1 MSVENKI
8 REMMSRKL
16 DEAAYPGANQGPKD
30 ATSPMQGSSKKAEVE
45 VLDKGTGA
53 PATKETN
60 VLKAGAGA
68 KEDKPAKQGSSQDA
82 AISTHDDQTSQGKTQ
97 SAKAKKQPVPMGH
110 GAGSAPNFTTV
121 ADPHSVVNQ
130 PSSKGNVYKEDTDLE
145 EVSDEHEFISEEEY
159 NSLSDEEKAEY
170 EAIELEESDE
180 VEDDE
185 EIEEAAKWRNNPKA
199 HYTTK
204 SGKKVAL
211 GDYKHNSSS
220 LQKRK
225 PATFDKAGKVT
236 KKHAENLKD
245 RIKDGFSYD
254 RAGIK
259 IGEEVAEAMMMKKM
273 KEELHQD
280 VINLF
285 ASETD
290 LSEEFMSNAAS
301 LFEAVVTAR
310 VTHEVEQMEDVLAEA
325 AVEAIAEMEQQ
336 LTEQVDAYLSYI
348 AEQWLEANQV
358 AVAEGLRAEV
368 TEDFIAGLK
377 VLFKENYIEIPEE
390 KYDVLGEMQA
400 QIEELTA
407 KLNETIADAVELN
420 SALAESKRD
429 AIFTKMT
436 SDLAQTE
443 AEKLRGLVEEVEFE
457 NEGIFEQKLSVIKN
471 NYFPKSSN
479 SVTSSLE
486 EGVLVEETSS
496 TVQKYAELLSRSKFG
511 K

>member
-97 SAKAKKQPVPMGH
+97 SSKAKKQPVPMGH
-110 GAGSAPNFTTV
+110 GVGSAPNFTTV

-159 NSLSDEEKAEY
+159 NALSDEEKAEY

-180 VEDDE
+180 V
-185 EIEEAAKWRNNPKA
+185 
-199 HYTTK
+199 
-204 SGKKVAL
+204 
-211 GDYKHNSSS
+211 
-220 LQKRK
+220 
-225 PATFDKAGKVT
+225 
-236 KKHAENLKD
+236 
-245 RIKDGFSYD
+245 
-254 RAGIK
+254 
-259 IGEEVAEAMMMKKM
+259 AEAKMDKMMAKKEAMMKKM
-273 KEELHQD
+273 KEELTKD
-280 VINLF
+280 VESLF

-290 LSEEFMSNAAS
+290 LSEEFMSKAAS

-400 QIEELTA
+400 HIEELTA

>member
-110 GAGSAPNFTTV
+110 GVGSAPNFTTV

-170 EAIELEESDE
+170 EAIELEESE
-180 VEDDE
+180 E
-185 EIEEAAKWRNNPKA
+185 EISER
-199 HYTTK
+199 
-204 SGKKVAL
+204 
-211 GDYKHNSSS
+211 
-220 LQKRK
+220 
-225 PATFDKAGKVT
+225 VT
-236 KKHAENLKD
+236 
-245 RIKDGFSYD
+245 G
-254 RAGIK
+254 
-259 IGEEVAEAMMMKKM
+259 M

-290 LSEEFMSNAAS
+290 LSEEFMSKAAS

-325 AVEAIAEMEQQ
+325 AVEAIVEMEQQ

>member
-110 GAGSAPNFTTV
+110 GVGSAPNFTTV

-180 VEDDE
+180 V
-185 EIEEAAKWRNNPKA
+185 
-199 HYTTK
+199 
-204 SGKKVAL
+204 
-211 GDYKHNSSS
+211 
-220 LQKRK
+220 
-225 PATFDKAGKVT
+225 
-236 KKHAENLKD
+236 
-245 RIKDGFSYD
+245 
-254 RAGIK
+254 
-259 IGEEVAEAMMMKKM
+259 AEAKMDKMMAKKEAMKKM
-273 KEELHQD
+273 KEELTKD
-280 VINLF
+280 VESLF

-290 LSEEFMSNAAS
+290 LSEEFMSKAAS

-325 AVEAIAEMEQQ
+325 AVEAIVEMEQQ

>member
-30 ATSPMQGSSKKAEVE
+30 DASPMQGSSKKAEVE
-45 VLDKGTGA
+45 VLEKGTGA
-53 PATKETN
+53 PVTKETN

-68 KEDKPAKQGSSQDA
+68 KEDAPAKQGSSEDA
-82 AISTHDDQTSQGKTQ
+82 TISTHDDQASQGKTQ
-97 SAKAKKQPVPMGH
+97 SSKAKKQPVPTGH
-110 GAGSAPNFTTV
+110 GVGSAPNFTTV
-121 ADPHSVVNQ
+121 ADPHSVINQ
-130 PSSKGNVYKEDTDLE
+130 PSSKGNVYKEDTDIE

-159 NSLSDEEKAEY
+159 NALSDEEKAEY
-170 EAIELEESDE
+170 EAIELEESE
-180 VEDDE
+180 
-185 EIEEAAKWRNNPKA
+185 
-199 HYTTK
+199 
-204 SGKKVAL
+204 
-211 GDYKHNSSS
+211 
-220 LQKRK
+220 
-225 PATFDKAGKVT
+225 
-236 KKHAENLKD
+236 
-245 RIKDGFSYD
+245 
-254 RAGIK
+254 
-259 IGEEVAEAMMMKKM
+259 EEVAEAKMDKMAAKKEAMMKKM
-273 KEELHQD
+273 KEELAKD
-280 VINLF
+280 VENLF

-290 LSEEFMSNAAS
+290 LSEEFKSKAAS

-310 VTHEVEQMEDVLAEA
+310 VAHEVEQMEDVLAEA
-325 AVEAIAEMEQQ
+325 AVEAVAEMEQE
-336 LTEQVDAYLSYI
+336 LTEQVDAYLSYV

-377 VLFKENYIEIPEE
+377 VLFKEHYIEIPEE

-407 KLNETIADAVELN
+407 KLNETISEAVELN
-420 SALAESKRD
+420 SALVESKRD

-457 NEGIFEQKLSVIKN
+457 NENIFEQKLTVIKN

-486 EGVLVEETSS
+486 EGVIVEETSS

>member
-97 SAKAKKQPVPMGH
+97 SSKAKKQPVPMGH
-110 GAGSAPNFTTV
+110 GVGSAPNFTTV

-159 NSLSDEEKAEY
+159 NALSDEEKAEY
-170 EAIELEESDE
+170 EAIELEESE
-180 VEDDE
+180 E
-185 EIEEAAKWRNNPKA
+185 EISER
-199 HYTTK
+199 
-204 SGKKVAL
+204 
-211 GDYKHNSSS
+211 
-220 LQKRK
+220 
-225 PATFDKAGKVT
+225 VT
-236 KKHAENLKD
+236 
-245 RIKDGFSYD
+245 G
-254 RAGIK
+254 
-259 IGEEVAEAMMMKKM
+259 M

-290 LSEEFMSNAAS
+290 LSEEFMSKAAS